1 MYIPKIADQ
10 LIQLPSCDSTSNY
23 IAKAINDGVLEY
35 GLTVL
40 TFSQTNG
47 RGQRGNDWHCGE
59 EKNIALSF
67 YLNSQGLKFPN
78 LFYLNK
84 ICSLAVV
91 DFVKKQVPD
100 ADVKI
105 KWPNDV
111 LVNERKIAGI
121 LVESTFQ
128 GSKANYVCGIG
139 LNINEKE
146 FPEALASDSI
156 SLCQLLGKE
165 MDLETATN
173 EFLSEINYF
182 HRLLQ
187 MGNTSKIDSL
197 YSEMLLGNGV
207 EREFDK
213 DGRRFTA
220 WVNGISPQG
229 LLQLRAYDNTE
240 MELLHPKDV
249 KWILKPLPLAN
260 GQQ

>member
-1 MYIPKIADQ
+1 MYLPKIADQ

-23 IAKAINDGVLEY
+23 VATAINDGVREY

-47 RGQRGNDWHCGE
+47 RGQRGNGWHCGE

-67 YLNSQGLKFPN
+67 FLNSRELKFPN

-91 DFVKKQVPD
+91 DFVKHHLPK

-111 LVNERKIAGI
+111 LVNEKKIAGI

-128 GSKANYVCGIG
+128 GGNANYICGIG
-139 LNINEKE
+139 LNVNELD
-146 FPEALASDSI
+146 FPEELEVLATSI
-156 SLCQLLGKE
+156 RAFVQEDLPLKNAFDEFMGE
-165 MDLETATN
+165 M
-173 EFLSEINYF
+173 NYY

-187 MGNTSKIDSL
+187 MGNTSKIDAMYLES
-197 YSEMLLGNGV
+197 LLGLGTQ
-207 EREFDK
+207 REFEK
-213 DGRRFTA
+213 DGIKFMA
-220 WVNGISPQG
+220 VVNGISPQG

-240 MELLHPKDV
+240 MELLHPKEV
-249 KWILKPLPLAN
+249 KWVLKPLPLAN
-260 GQQ
+260 GQR